1 MTTAGT
7 EDGATAAPDSGG
19 PPRPGVLGR
28 RLPLLVSLVGFLIV
42 AVVAGIALSS
52 SSGDSP
58 EGDLNVTDPAR
69 FDLPAIEGTARV
81 RLADFKGKPVVVNFF
96 ASWCGPCQKELPDIA
111 AAARQFA
118 GRVAFVAVN
127 SKEISAPAGIALARG
142 KGLAEAGVT
151 LARDVGQGGS
161 ALHDAYDV
169 RSAMPIN
176 AFYDAAGKMVYVA
189 PGQLTP
195 DKLNERL
202 QTLFGVTP

>member
-1 MTTAGT
+1 MTSATP
-7 EDGATAAPDSGG
+7 EDGAPVTPDGAG
-19 PPRPGVLGR
+19 PPGAGWRGP

-42 AVVAGIALSS
+42 AAVAGFALSS
-52 SSGDSP
+52 SDDGSP
-58 EGDLNVTDPAR
+58 EGERNVTDPAR
-69 FDLPAIEGTARV
+69 FDLPTIDGRGRV
-81 RLADFKGKPVVVNFF
+81 RLADFEGKPVVVNFF

-161 ALHDAYDV
+161 GLHDAYDV
-169 RSAMPIN
+169 RNAMPIN
-176 AFYDAAGKMVYVA
+176 AFYDSAGKMVYVA